1 MNRRTFL
8 QHATG
13 LGTLEL
19 PSTSEV
25 AQTAQV
31 GNTFATPQSVRRM
44 IATRRGISQGSGGAE
59 ILSTTLKPWAPTP
72 AEWDIPAIHHLF
84 RRAGFSATMAEILD
98 AKSKTPGAV
107 VDALLDNTL
116 LGSSKMPPLPGYA
129 GDWLHV
135 PPYLGNDPIKIQ
147 NQQSL
152 YETWNLD
159 LRRWWTVT
167 MTADSTKNYYAPLRE
182 RMLLFWSNHFV
193 VESQKVEYPQ
203 AMYAYMDYLRKN
215 AWGNFKQMVK
225 DITISPAMLIYLD
238 GTLSVANAPNENYGR
253 ELQELFTMGPLYKDG
268 TLNYTEDD
276 IKAVAR
282 ALTGYYVDAAN
293 PAPDV
298 VVSKYDPARHN
309 STPINPPP
317 YGAALGNYG
326 LTSSGASGIIDIIDL
341 MFSKRADAI
350 ANYVCTKLYQHFVFH
365 EIGMTEQVII
375 DQMAATFKNG
385 NWELKP
391 VLVQLLKSEHF
402 FDPIMIGSGI
412 KGPYDHAVGIIRMF
426 GVTVDEFMTG
436 TLYYYML
443 DQGQKLLDPPNV
455 KGWPGFHTWLNTTS
469 LPLRNSSI
477 ATPFVY
483 TSIPTVNLSKD
494 GHGNLFTEIKL
505 TDTALTT
512 WAKQFPNYD
521 GQLDQF
527 VLELATYLCATQPSA
542 VAIAFVMLGF
552 SYDWATLHGLD
563 KQKLPAIRAIVSR
576 IMLLSDF
583 QLM

>member
-1 MNRRTFL
+1 
-8 QHATG
+8 
-13 LGTLEL
+13 
-19 PSTSEV
+19 
-25 AQTAQV
+25 
-31 GNTFATPQSVRRM
+31 
-44 IATRRGISQGSGGAE
+44 
-59 ILSTTLKPWAPTP
+59 
-72 AEWDIPAIHHLF
+72 
-84 RRAGFSATMAEILD
+84 
-98 AKSKTPGAV
+98 
-107 VDALLDNTL
+107 
-116 LGSSKMPPLPGYA
+116 
-129 GDWLHV
+129 
-135 PPYLGNDPIKIQ
+135 
-147 NQQSL
+147 
-152 YETWNLD
+152 
-159 LRRWWTVT
+159 
-167 MTADSTKNYYAPLRE
+167 
-182 RMLLFWSNHFV
+182 
-193 VESQKVEYPQ
+193 
-203 AMYAYMDYLRKN
+203 
-215 AWGNFKQMVK
+215 
-225 DITISPAMLIYLD
+225 
-238 GTLSVANAPNENYGR
+238 
-253 ELQELFTMGPLYKDG
+253 
-268 TLNYTEDD
+268 
-276 IKAVAR
+276 
-282 ALTGYYVDAAN
+282 
-293 PAPDV
+293 
-298 VVSKYDPARHN
+298 
-309 STPINPPP
+309 
-317 YGAALGNYG
+317 
-326 LTSSGASGIIDIIDL
+326 
-341 MFSKRADAI
+341 
-350 ANYVCTKLYQHFVFH
+350 
-365 EIGMTEQVII
+365 
-375 DQMAATFKNG
+375 
-385 NWELKP
+385 
-391 VLVQLLKSEHF
+391 VLAQLLKSEHF